1 MSGKV
6 TAAQINQT
14 TLKTDD
20 FRKAV
25 NYENPKNKGYVRF
38 EPDGKGGVKLAKV
51 NNKIDLFINWRT
63 NIDAEKNKAMRDK
76 FADSISRDL
85 KWADK
90 SKVEKLA
97 ASIRVNGNG
106 ESGEARTDALG
117 RKELQA
123 AFKEYDRLMN
133 STGGR
138 REMIDN
144 LLKDA
149 ARRCGLPE
157 TEEGIR
163 DLKNKF
169 FPTAEDWSELIAMQ
183 DCNTDIDIGQPGHM
197 KMDEHT
203 FLAKLH
209 TLELK
214 CNDAI
219 KRASIEN
226 LLRAQAETYIGA
238 AALGNDF
245 GLHLSIDDKAQLRGA
260 LLHFLSEKGLVP
272 QNEDGGIVGTGG
284 MVFETFVDKVLPELF
299 KKCVA
304 DVNSAGENAD
314 RQVQMDAN
322 FSFDAIMEEAEKF
335 MVGARDY
342 ISNPPEA
349 EGPKLTGDAKFDAII
364 ESGKKTVE
372 GSKNMVKSAYIQ
384 DGAVNAYKNS
394 NMSKA
399 DAKELQINM
408 QKGVAGF
415 EADGLLRTFTQKF
428 LAERGIGEDVKPSE
442 EQSKIQQ
449 NTLDSIIDTAMK
461 VGIAAKLQY
470 GSAKTDALGHK
481 TSIDEGMGGYVA
493 DMEGAIAE
501 IASGK
506 NGLDIGL
513 MGKLMSCTLANIANR
528 KVELVAHGASSSLEL
543 DKASEADDKKLL
555 KATADAYI
563 SFERN
568 VLKTLVGAKAAFEKV
583 ARSLLKKGL
592 ITQGAFDDLI
602 QRVTSKLA
610 GAHKAALSEF
620 FIKSPVED
628 AEVGRKMLE
637 RILKAKIAEA
647 KAEISNELTVA
658 TLSRAVGVQ
667 HTRKLSAVAE
677 RVADALA
684 QPGLDKVKLGRPG
697 IVDEKAARAKL
708 ASGELK
714 RLWTATLAAHLKD
727 LKKVD
732 GIRTVTEEFVNK
744 VVADFNKKAAALVKS
759 VAAAE
764 DKFLAECESLM
775 KERVKNI
782 VEDEAGAFKGYITG
796 PTPLTKSEKA
806 ELIGNFTAETLRFKT
821 SAIRANVQEI
831 LDAPESFAKKDVKA
845 LAQAVIDDY
854 EVGGAER
861 TITGLAIIVDDR
873 TKMVEDFLAS
883 DVMKEMDAKIAGA
896 GVFGKGGAL
905 ESAGANEKGAFI
917 DKALGAVKA
926 RMKAMPLAYATGDK
940 AALAQRVV
948 AEALKAAEG
957 PVKEWMKFRKDFM
970 AGIGAIEADFAGMG
984 KDQVAIYRDWTLME
998 ILSGENGTSRDV
1010 KTALAYYRHALSEGL
1025 NFAIGKIKTSFDE
1038 YVAKVDK
1045 VLEPVK
1051 ARFRQIVDGSM
1062 NDYASVM
1069 TPEALEH
1076 LKTVIVPK
1084 ALQEIEHAVY
1094 RNPDNFDGAK
1104 IEAFAQRV
1112 ERNFDQVIYLLFDGL
1127 NTDEDAGLEK
1137 LIKRSGA
1144 QVLLNDKVEADAAKA
1159 DLRQW
1164 LDSSEGHAK
1173 LVACEKA
1180 LLDHFSEFGGATFNF
1195 AQPEL
1200 FAPTTPGNAV
1210 AEFRFA
1216 ARDILKMHTAQMLYA
1231 PFDNERV
1238 GEAKEAFEKWVDSHG
1253 LSRYADFRNT
1263 TAKDVIMT
1271 KFYERIKALQ
1281 EAALEGQEN
1290 EPILT
1295 PSFIAAI
1302 DQVIDT
1308 TGVEAMVGEW
1318 KTKALEALQGRYLK
1332 KDDDL
1337 GYIFDPGHPRS
1348 VEAGQLAQKAASQNR
1363 EMILTLL
1370 GSRVS
1375 AIAGEL
1381 DAAEGLDKVREAISK
1396 IDMAAIISE
1405 VNDEVNECVE
1415 KCVRRYNVEEQ
1426 LNRLY
1431 GSYAHSIE
1439 RKLVKDAV
1447 GEEKAALFPKGLSDL
1462 LTTKIGADSEVVKA
1476 VGIVKRA
1483 IATYLGEA
1491 QQRCRDNDID
1501 PNLVGKQLES
1511 YALACVETIEKDKL
1525 WQSGF
1530 ISKSGLAVALQNAA
1544 KEVM

>member
-85 KWADK
+85 KWADR

-97 ASIRVNGNG
+97 ASIRLKGKGERGTGNG
-106 ESGEARTDALG
+106 GAGEARTDALG

-123 AFKEYDRLMN
+123 AFKEYDRMMN

-169 FPTAEDWSELIAMQ
+169 FPTAADWSELIAMQ

-214 CNDAI
+214 CEDAV
-219 KRASIEN
+219 KRASVEN

-272 QNEDGGIVGTGG
+272 QNEDGGVVGTGG

-299 KKCVA
+299 KKFVA
-304 DVNSAGENAD
+304 DVNAAGENAD

-342 ISNPPEA
+342 ISNPPKA
-349 EGPKLTGDAKFDAII
+349 EEPKSTGDARFDAII
-364 ESGKKTVE
+364 EAGKKTVE
-372 GSKNMVKSAYIQ
+372 GTKNMVKSAYIQ
-384 DGAVNAYKNS
+384 DGAINAYNNS

-399 DAKELQINM
+399 DAKELQANM

-442 EQSKIQQ
+442 EQAKIQQ
-449 NTLDSIIDTAMK
+449 NMIDSIVDSTIK

-470 GSAKTDALGHK
+470 GSAKTDSQGNK

-501 IASGK
+501 IASDK
-506 NGLDIGL
+506 DGLDVGL

-528 KVELVAHGASSSLEL
+528 KVELVAHGASSNLEL
-543 DKASEADDKKLL
+543 DKASEAEDKKLL
-555 KATADAYI
+555 KATADAYV

-568 VLKTLVGAKAAFEKV
+568 VLKTLTGAKAAFEKV

-592 ITQGAFDDLI
+592 ITQRAFDDLL
-602 QRVTSKLA
+602 QRVASKLA

-620 FIKSPVED
+620 FVKSPVED
-628 AEVGRKMLE
+628 AETGRKMLE

-647 KAEISNELTVA
+647 KAELSNDLTVA
-658 TLSRAVGVQ
+658 TLSRTIGVE
-667 HTRKLSAVAE
+667 HRMKLTAVAE

-697 IVDEKAARAKL
+697 LVDEKTARAKL
-708 ASGELK
+708 ASGELR

-732 GIRTVTEEFVNK
+732 GMRTVTEDFVNK

-759 VAAAE
+759 AAAAE
-764 DKFLAECESLM
+764 DKFLAECEKLL
-775 KERVKNI
+775 KERVTNI
-782 VEDEAGAFKGYITG
+782 VENESGSFKGYMTG
-796 PTPLTKSEKA
+796 PAPLTKSEKA
-806 ELIGNFTAETLRFKT
+806 ELIGNLTSETMRFKT
-821 SAIRANVQEI
+821 SALRANVLEL

-845 LAQAVIDDY
+845 LAKALVDDY

-861 TITGLAIIVDDR
+861 TITGLAQIVGER

-883 DVMKEMDAKIAGA
+883 DVMKEIDAKIADA

-905 ESAGANEKGAFI
+905 ESAGANEKGFFI
-917 DKALGAVKA
+917 DKALAAVKA
-926 RMKAMPLAYATGDK
+926 RMKAMPLVYATGDK

-957 PVKEWMKFRKDFM
+957 AVKDWMKFRKDFM

-984 KDQVAIYRDWTLME
+984 KDKVAVCRDWTLME
-998 ILSGENGTSRDV
+998 ILSGQNGTSRDV
-1010 KTALAYYRHALSEGL
+1010 KTALAYYRHALGEEL

-1038 YVAKVDK
+1038 YVAKIDQ

-1051 ARFRQIVDGSM
+1051 ARFRQIVDGNM
-1062 NDYASVM
+1062 GHYASVM

-1076 LKTVIVPK
+1076 LKTVVIPK

-1094 RNPDNFDGAK
+1094 RDPDNFAGPK
-1104 IEAFAQRV
+1104 IEAFAERV
-1112 ERNFDQVIYLLFDGL
+1112 ERNFDQVVYLLFDGL
-1127 NTDEDAGLEK
+1127 DTSDDAGLEK

-1159 DLRQW
+1159 DLRKW
-1164 LDSSEGHAK
+1164 LDSAEGHAQ

-1195 AQPEL
+1195 AEPEL

-1210 AEFRFA
+1210 VEFRFA
-1216 ARDILKMHTAQMLYA
+1216 VRDILKMHTAQMLYA
-1231 PFDNERV
+1231 RQ
-1238 GEAKEAFEKWVDSHG
+1238 
-1253 LSRYADFRNT
+1253 LY
-1263 TAKDVIMT
+1263 
-1271 KFYERIKALQ
+1271 RIR
-1281 EAALEGQEN
+1281 EN
-1290 EPILT
+1290 IRHE
-1295 PSFIAAI
+1295 
-1302 DQVIDT
+1302 
-1308 TGVEAMVGEW
+1308 
-1318 KTKALEALQGRYLK
+1318 
-1332 KDDDL
+1332 
-1337 GYIFDPGHPRS
+1337 
-1348 VEAGQLAQKAASQNR
+1348 
-1363 EMILTLL
+1363 
-1370 GSRVS
+1370 
-1375 AIAGEL
+1375 
-1381 DAAEGLDKVREAISK
+1381 
-1396 IDMAAIISE
+1396 
-1405 VNDEVNECVE
+1405 
-1415 KCVRRYNVEEQ
+1415 
-1426 LNRLY
+1426 
-1431 GSYAHSIE
+1431 
-1439 RKLVKDAV
+1439 
-1447 GEEKAALFPKGLSDL
+1447 
-1462 LTTKIGADSEVVKA
+1462 
-1476 VGIVKRA
+1476 
-1483 IATYLGEA
+1483 
-1491 QQRCRDNDID
+1491 
-1501 PNLVGKQLES
+1501 
-1511 YALACVETIEKDKL
+1511 
-1525 WQSGF
+1525 
-1530 ISKSGLAVALQNAA
+1530 
-1544 KEVM
+1544 